1 MYSLPRRIMVLH
13 FTSDSFSD
21 FNKNVISKITILR
34 KLEFT
39 LAAVQPGYRCYKFRK
54 ISVFALTLL
63 KIKTMEINW
72 TVLGIVAFCAI
83 ILIVYLFRENLK
95 DKKEVTKFFNEE
107 IKTKKNVE
115 SDDEL

>member
-1 MYSLPRRIMVLH
+1 
-13 FTSDSFSD
+13 
-21 FNKNVISKITILR
+21 
-34 KLEFT
+34 
-39 LAAVQPGYRCYKFRK
+39 
-54 ISVFALTLL
+54 
-63 KIKTMEINW
+63 MEINW